1 MKGYAGKPNKRMEKR
16 GGKIS
21 LIIPAYN
28 EEERLGETLDDY
40 ISYFSYLCTDGFE
53 VIVVCNGCD
62 DNTPEIAAKYSQKF
76 HQMIALNI
84 SDKIGKGGAI
94 KEGFKIASG
103 DIIGFV
109 DADGAIKPDETW
121 KLLQIVSQGYDGA
134 IGSRWLPG
142 SQVLAKKPLRWRLA
156 SRAWNLLVRL
166 FFQLPFKDTQCGA
179 KTFERHVIQSVIND
193 FQINGMTFDVGL
205 LWKATK
211 QGYKI
216 KEVPIIWEHK
226 HKEGLTNNLYKT
238 IIKMAIEIMK
248 LRFKPL
254 SKDGNGINT

>member
-1 MKGYAGKPNKRMEKR
+1 MEKR
-16 GGKIS
+16 GRGIS

-28 EEERLGETLDDY
+28 EEERLGETLSDY
-40 ISYFSYLCTDGFE
+40 ISYFSNLSADEFE
-53 VIVVCNGCD
+53 IIVVCNGCD
-62 DNTPEIAAKYSQKF
+62 DNTPEIAAKYSQGF
-76 HQMIALNI
+76 HQIIVLNI

-94 KEGFKIASG
+94 KEGFKISTG
-103 DIIGFV
+103 DIIAFV
-109 DADGAIKPDETW
+109 DADGAIKPGEVW
-121 KLLQIVSQGYDGA
+121 KLIQRVSQGDDGA

-142 SQVLAKKPLRWRLA
+142 SQVLVKKPLRWRVA

-179 KTFERHVIQSVIND
+179 KSFKRNVIQDIIND

-205 LWKATK
+205 LWKAT
-211 QGYKI
+211 QRGYNI

-226 HKEGLTNNLYKT
+226 HKEGPTNNLYNT
-238 IIKMAIEIMK
+238 IMKMAIEIIR

-254 SKDGNGINT
+254 SKDREGIND